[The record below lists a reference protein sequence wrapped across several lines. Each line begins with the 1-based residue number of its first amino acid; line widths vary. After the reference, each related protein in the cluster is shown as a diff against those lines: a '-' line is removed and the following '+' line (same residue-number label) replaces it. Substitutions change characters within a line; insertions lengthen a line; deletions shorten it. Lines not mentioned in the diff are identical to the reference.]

1 MEYVLFFLGLG
12 VMFLAIG
19 VSGFLKL
26 ICWAGSVALMAYSL
40 PKTEILNFI
49 PADEHLAASLFLIGI
64 IQAGATYWSIK
75 FFDVTFAQGVTDI
88 VVHILGL
95 GLIVTGIVMACC

>member
-12 VMFLAIG
+12 VMFLAIAMH
-19 VSGFLKL
+19 GFFKL

-40 PKTEILNFI
+40 PKTEILNLI

-75 FFDVTFAQGVTDI
+75 FFDVKIAEGVTDL
-88 VVHILGL
+88 VVHVLGL
-95 GLIVTGIVMACC
+95 GLIVAGIIMACC